1 MNRVALIVVVSWA
14 CGLTVGCGS
23 APRSGE
29 TLMESLLTYHEG
41 LRWQRFA
48 AAAGRLPPAE
58 RSAFIDEW
66 DARSRELHITD
77 YDILDVVPRGDSA
90 TVQVKMSWYGES
102 EGTLRETY
110 ARQRWQR
117 RGKIWMLLDEVR
129 SRGAAMPGLSEPAE
143 AGAEPL
149 AEAGAEPLA
158 EAGAG
163 R

>member
-1 MNRVALIVVVSWA
+1 MKPLALILVVVWLGA
-14 CGLTVGCGS
+14 GCAS
-23 APRSGE
+23 APRNGE

-77 YDILDVVPRGDSA
+77 YDILDVVARGDAA

-117 RGKIWMLLDEVR
+117 RGKVWMLLDEVR
-129 SRGAAMPGLSEPAE
+129 SRGPAMPGLPEPVGDDPAPVAE
-143 AGAEPL
+143 ATA
-149 AEAGAEPLA
+149 A
-158 EAGAG
+158 